1 MLGSAERASDAIIS
15 AGSSAFWRL
24 LSTKTLATYAR
35 LSRMT
40 RSRAIAIFLIL
51 TAAIIA
57 AVVLLYGHAGPFK
70 LPELPAITPGYYAV
84 THVVDGDTLDVNM
97 NGKTERVRLI
107 GVDTPETKKPD
118 TPVQC
123 FGPEAS
129 DYTHKTLTGKSV
141 RLEADPQDDDR
152 DRYGRLLRYVYL
164 QDGTLFD
171 ESLIQQGY
179 GFAYVLFPFSKK
191 AEFSKAQDQARA
203 AHVGL
208 WAACTPTQSGEKW
221 ESNNL

>member
-1 MLGSAERASDAIIS
+1 MVG
-15 AGSSAFWRL
+15 
-24 LSTKTLATYAR
+24 
-35 LSRMT
+35 MT
-40 RSRAIAIFLIL
+40 RRRAVAITIIL
-51 TAAIIA
+51 TAALCA
-57 AVVLLYGHAGPFK
+57 AVSLLYARGAPFK

-84 THVVDGDTLDVNM
+84 TKVVDGDTIDVNM
-97 NGKTERVRLI
+97 NGKTERIRMI

-141 RLEADPQDDDR
+141 RLEADPLDDNR

-191 AEFSKAQDQARA
+191 VEFTKAQNQARSA
-203 AHVGL
+203 KLGL
-208 WAACTPTQSGEKW
+208 WAACTPTQTGERW
-221 ESNNL
+221 QSDDL